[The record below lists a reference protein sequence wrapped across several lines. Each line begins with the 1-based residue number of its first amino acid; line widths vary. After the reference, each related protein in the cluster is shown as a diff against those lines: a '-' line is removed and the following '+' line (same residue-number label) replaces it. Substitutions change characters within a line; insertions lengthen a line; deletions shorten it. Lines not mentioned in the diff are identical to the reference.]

1 MASIKLLDPP
11 DYSGDERQALI
22 DFVLSPQ
29 EVAHSGLPEAGRATQ
44 VRHEGGPARE
54 TSRSSRWR

>member
-11 DYSGDERQALI
+11 NYNGDERQALI

-29 EVAHSGLPEAGRATQ
+29 EVARSGLPRAGRATQ
-44 VRHEGGPARE
+44 VRYEGGPSRK